1 MVRGPVTGRAVAVGR
16 ESALPEE
23 DYQRAL
29 QAARGCDLMVVLG
42 SSLRIT
48 PACDLPAEALAHG
61 GKLAIINLQRTQLD
75 QVPLTHPRESER
87 RRFGLYGCW
96 GIAARTYP
104 WGSLGANSAWL

>member
-1 MVRGPVTGRAVAVGR
+1 MVRGPVTGRAVAAGR

-75 QVPLTHPRESER
+75 QVPPHTPK
-87 RRFGLYGCW
+87 GK
-96 GIAARTYP
+96 
-104 WGSLGANSAWL
+104 

>member
-1 MVRGPVTGRAVAVGR
+1 MHYRLSSGTDRLLRLHRTRLVGTASPVDGAGLVTVWEAAAGR

-48 PACDLPAEALAHG
+48 PACDLPTEALAHG
-61 GKLAIINLQRTQLD
+61 GKLVIINLQRTQLD
-75 QVPLTHPRESER
+75 QVPPHTPK
-87 RRFGLYGCW
+87 G
-96 GIAARTYP
+96 T
-104 WGSLGANSAWL
+104 